1 MDNFPLGAG
10 TTPARGE
17 DASMADLRAVP
28 LCVDCD
34 GTLIR
39 TDLLY
44 EGLLLLV
51 KQAPL
56 ALLLLPLWLLRGKAY
71 FKQRVAERV
80 AFRWDSLPY
89 RERVLELMRAARAA
103 ERPVLLATASPKAWA
118 DGIAAHVGSVTQ
130 VLATDQG
137 HNLRGPAKA
146 ARLAE
151 LYGPRGFDYAGNDS
165 HDVPVWAGA
174 RSAIVVSSSPSLLAR
189 ARAVAEVQEVVED
202 DRAGP
207 LAWLK
212 MIRVHQWLKNL
223 LVFLPFVAA
232 HRLDSTESL
241 VRATLAF
248 AAFCLCASAVYVIN
262 DLLDLDSDRR
272 HVRKRNR
279 PLAAGRIPV
288 AHAIVAA
295 PLLLA
300 GSLALA
306 LFLPPLLLLVLGCY
320 FAMTLAYSLRLK
332 RQVIVDVL
340 LLAALYTMRL
350 LAGAAAT
357 SVVPSFWL
365 LAFSMFL
372 FLSLALVKRYSEL
385 KVTLAQSQQSAAG
398 RGYRVAD
405 LPVLMALGVSA
416 GMASVM
422 VLALY
427 INDPETR
434 RLYPS
439 TTWLW
444 LVPTLMLYWVSRVW
458 MKTHRDEIDD
468 DPVVWAVRD
477 WQSLLTVVLLGICF
491 ALASRG

>member
-1 MDNFPLGAG
+1 
-10 TTPARGE
+10 
-17 DASMADLRAVP
+17 MAESRAIP

-39 TDLLY
+39 TDLLH

-56 ALLLLPLWLLRGKAY
+56 ALLLLPLWLLRGKAH
-71 FKQRVAERV
+71 FKQQVAARV
-80 AFRWDSLPY
+80 AFRWQSLPY
-89 RERVLELMRAARAA
+89 RERVIELMASARA
-103 ERPVLLATASPKAWA
+103 EQRPVVLATASPRVWA
-118 DGIAAHVGSVTQ
+118 EGIAAHVGGVSQ
-130 VLATDQG
+130 VVATEDG
-137 HNLRGPAKA
+137 LNLRGPAKA

-151 LYGPRGFDYAGNDS
+151 LCGARGFDYIGNDGN
-165 HDVPVWAGA
+165 DVPVWASS
-174 RSAIVVSSSPSLLAR
+174 RSAIVVSSNPGLIAR
-189 ARAVAEVQEVVED
+189 AREVAKVKEVVPDE
-202 DRAGP
+202 RAGI
-207 LAWLK
+207 LAYLK
-212 MIRVHQWLKNL
+212 MIRVHQWTKNL
-223 LVFLPFVAA
+223 LILVPMAAA
-232 HRLDSTESL
+232 HRLGATDSLTS
-241 VRATLAF
+241 AGLAF
-248 AAFCLCASAVYVIN
+248 FAFCLCASAVYVIN
-262 DLLDLDSDRR
+262 DLLDLDADRE

-306 LFLPPLLLLVLGCY
+306 LFLPPTLLLVLGAY
-320 FAMTLAYSLRLK
+320 FAMTMVYSLRLK

-350 LAGAAAT
+350 LAGAVAT
-357 SVVPSFWL
+357 AVVPSFWL

-385 KVTLAQSQQSAAG
+385 KVTLAQSQQAAAG

-416 GMASVM
+416 GMAAVL

-434 RLYPS
+434 RLYPG
-439 TTWLW
+439 TLWLW

-477 WQSLLTVVLLGICF
+477 WQSLLTVVLLGACF
-491 ALASRG
+491 VAASRL

>member
-1 MDNFPLGAG
+1 
-10 TTPARGE
+10 
-17 DASMADLRAVP
+17 MANPVP

-39 TDLLY
+39 TDLLH

-56 ALLLLPLWLLRGKAY
+56 ALLLLPFWLLRGKVY
-71 FKQRVAERV
+71 FKQQVAARVALRFE
-80 AFRWDSLPY
+80 SLPY
-89 RERVLELMRAARAA
+89 RERVIEIVRAAQA
-103 ERPVLLATASPKAWA
+103 EQRPVVLATASPRVWA
-118 DGIAAHVGSVTQ
+118 EGVAAHVGGVAQ
-130 VLATDQG
+130 VLATEG
-137 HNLRGPAKA
+137 ERNLRGGAKA
-146 ARLAE
+146 ARLTE
-151 LYGPRGFDYAGNDS
+151 LYGPRGFDYIGNDGN
-165 HDVPVWAGA
+165 DVAVWAAA
-174 RSAIVVSSSPSLLAR
+174 RGAIVVSSSSGLIAR
-189 ARAVAEVQEVVED
+189 ARAVAEVQEVVADE
-202 DRAGP
+202 RAGP
-207 LAWLK
+207 LAYVK

-223 LVFLPFVAA
+223 LILVPMISA
-232 HRLDSTESL
+232 HRLGSAESL
-241 VRATLAF
+241 LQAALAF

-262 DLLDLDSDRR
+262 DLLDLDADRQ
-272 HVRKRNR
+272 HVRKRRR

-295 PLLLA
+295 PLLLI
-300 GSLALA
+300 GSFALA
-306 LFLPPLLLLVLGCY
+306 LLLPRALLLVLGGY
-320 FAMTLAYSLRLK
+320 FVMTLAYSLRLK

-350 LAGAAAT
+350 LAGAVAT
-357 SVVPSFWL
+357 SVTPSFWL

-385 KVTLAQSQQSAAG
+385 KVTLAESKHAAAG
-398 RGYRVAD
+398 RGYWVAD

-416 GMASVM
+416 GMAAVL

-434 RLYPS
+434 RLYPG
-439 TTWLW
+439 TFWLW
-444 LVPTLMLYWVSRVW
+444 LVPPLMLYWVSRVW

-477 WQSLLTVVLLGICF
+477 WQSLATVVLLGICF
-491 ALASRG
+491 VAASAN

>member
-1 MDNFPLGAG
+1 M
-10 TTPARGE
+10 
-17 DASMADLRAVP
+17 DASMRAVP

-39 TDLLY
+39 TDLLH

-56 ALLLLPLWLLRGKAY
+56 ALLLLPFWLLRGKAH
-71 FKQRVAERV
+71 FKRRVAERV
-80 AFRWDSLPY
+80 TFRWESLPY
-89 RERVLELMRAARAA
+89 RQRVLELMQAARAE

-118 DGIAAHVGSVTQ
+118 DGIAAHVGNVTQ
-130 VLATDQG
+130 VVATEDG
-137 HNLRGPAKA
+137 HNLRGPAKL
-146 ARLAE
+146 ARLTE
-151 LYGPRGFDYAGNDS
+151 LYGAHGFDYAGNDR
-165 HDVPVWAGA
+165 HDVAVWAGA
-174 RSAIVVSSSPSLLAR
+174 RSAIVVSSSPALVAR
-189 ARAVAEVQEVVED
+189 ARAVTEVQEVVPDE
-202 DRAGP
+202 RAGP
-207 LAWLK
+207 LAYLK

-223 LVFLPFVAA
+223 LIFLPMVGA
-232 HRLDSTESL
+232 HRLGSADSL
-241 VRATLAF
+241 LRATLAF

-262 DLLDLDSDRR
+262 DLLDLDADRQ
-272 HVRKRNR
+272 HVRKRDR

-300 GSLALA
+300 GALALA
-306 LFLPPLLLLVLGCY
+306 LLLPPALLLVLGAY
-320 FAMTLAYSLRLK
+320 FVMTMAYSLRLK

-350 LAGAAAT
+350 LAGAVAT
-357 SVVPSFWL
+357 SVVASFWL

-385 KVTLAQSQQSAAG
+385 KVTLAQSQQAAAG
-398 RGYRVAD
+398 RGYRVDD

-416 GMASVM
+416 GMAAVL

-434 RLYPS
+434 RFYPS
-439 TTWLW
+439 TRWLW

-491 ALASRG
+491 VAASSW

>member
-1 MDNFPLGAG
+1 M
-10 TTPARGE
+10 GE
-17 DASMADLRAVP
+17 ARAVP

-39 TDLLY
+39 TDLLH

-56 ALLLLPLWLLRGKAY
+56 ALLLLPFWLLRGKAH
-71 FKQRVAERV
+71 FKQQVAERV
-80 AFRWDSLPY
+80 VFRWESLPY
-89 RERVLELMRAARAA
+89 RQRVLELMQAARAE
-103 ERPVLLATASPKAWA
+103 ERPVLLATASPKTWA
-118 DGIAAHVGSVTQ
+118 EGIAAHVGSVTE
-130 VLATDQG
+130 VIATEDG
-137 HNLRGPAKA
+137 HNLRGPVKA
-146 ARLAE
+146 ARLTAR
-151 LYGPRGFDYAGNDS
+151 YGARGFDYAGNDG
-165 HDVPVWAGA
+165 HDVAVWSDA
-174 RSAIVVSSSPSLLAR
+174 RLAIVVSSSPSLVAR
-189 ARAVAEVQEVVED
+189 ARAVADVQEVVPDE
-202 DRAGP
+202 RAGL
-207 LAWLK
+207 LAYVK

-223 LVFLPFVAA
+223 LVFLPMVAA
-232 HRLDSTESL
+232 HRVGSTDSL
-241 VRATLAF
+241 LQATLAF

-262 DLLDLDSDRR
+262 DLLDLDADRR

-306 LFLPPLLLLVLGCY
+306 LFLPPSLLLVLGCY
-320 FAMTLAYSLRLK
+320 FAMTMAYSLRLK

-350 LAGAAAT
+350 LAGAMAT

-385 KVTLAQSQQSAAG
+385 KVTLAQSEHAAAG

-416 GMASVM
+416 GMASVL

-434 RLYPS
+434 RLYPG
-439 TTWLW
+439 TGWLW

-477 WQSLLTVVLLGICF
+477 WQSLLTVVLLGACF
-491 ALASRG
+491 VAASTR

>member
-1 MDNFPLGAG
+1 M
-10 TTPARGE
+10 TE
-17 DASMADLRAVP
+17 LRAVP

-39 TDLLY
+39 TDLLH

-51 KQAPL
+51 KQAPM
-56 ALLLLPLWLLRGKAY
+56 ALLLLPFWLLRGKAY

-80 AFRWDSLPY
+80 AFRWESLPY
-89 RERVLELMRAARAA
+89 RQRVLELMQAARAE
-103 ERPVLLATASPKAWA
+103 ERPVLLATASPRAWA
-118 DGIAAHVGSVTQ
+118 EGIAAHVGSVTQ
-130 VLATDQG
+130 VVATEDG

-146 ARLAE
+146 ARLTE
-151 LYGPRGFDYAGNDS
+151 LYGPRGFDYAGNDG
-165 HDVPVWAGA
+165 HDLAVWAGA
-174 RSAIVVSSSPSLLAR
+174 RSAIVVSSSPTLVAR
-189 ARAVAEVQEVVED
+189 ARAVSEVQEVVPDE
-202 DRAGP
+202 RAGP
-207 LAWLK
+207 LAYLK
-212 MIRVHQWLKNL
+212 MIRVHQWLKTL
-223 LVFLPFVAA
+223 LVFVPMVAA
-232 HRLDSTESL
+232 HRLGSADSL
-241 VRATLAF
+241 LRATLAF

-262 DLLDLDSDRR
+262 DLLDLDADRR

-288 AHAIVAA
+288 LHAIVAA

-300 GSLALA
+300 GALA
-306 LFLPPLLLLVLGCY
+306 LLLPPALLLVLGGY
-320 FAMTLAYSLRLK
+320 FLMTMAYSLRLK

-350 LAGAAAT
+350 LAGAVAT
-357 SVVPSFWL
+357 AVVPSFWL
-365 LAFSMFL
+365 LAYSMFL

-385 KVTLAQSQQSAAG
+385 KVTLAQSQQVAVG
-398 RGYRVAD
+398 RGYWVAD

-416 GMASVM
+416 GMASVL

-434 RLYPS
+434 RLYPG
-439 TTWLW
+439 TLWLW

-477 WQSLLTVVLLGICF
+477 WQSLLTVALLGFCF
-491 ALASRG
+491 VAASSW